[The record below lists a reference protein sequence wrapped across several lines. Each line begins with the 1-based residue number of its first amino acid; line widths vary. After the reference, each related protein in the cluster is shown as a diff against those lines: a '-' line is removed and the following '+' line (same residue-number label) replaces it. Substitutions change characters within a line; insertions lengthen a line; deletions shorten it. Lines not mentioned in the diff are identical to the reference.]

1 MKILLCGVGGQGV
14 LFASKVIGKAAMLD
28 GRGVLASEVHG
39 MAQRGGVVTSTVIIG
54 DEWSPLIGRGDA
66 DVILGFEPS
75 ETLRA
80 LDRGSKDTYVI
91 TNTREIIP
99 FTTTLG
105 MGRYP
110 DIAAELA
117 KLAKACKSVVK
128 FDAEEMA
135 ERAGHKQAMNII
147 MVGALAAVPGFPV
160 SKEKMLEAMAASVPQ
175 KTLEINKIA
184 FDMGY
189 HIASEMYK

>member
-14 LFASKVIGKAAMLD
+14 LLASKVIGKAAMLD
-28 GRGVLASEVHG
+28 DQSVLMSEVHG
-39 MAQRGGVVTSTVIIG
+39 MAQRGGVVTSTVVIG
-54 DEWSPLIGRGDA
+54 NEWSPLIGSGGA
-66 DVILGFEPS
+66 DVILGFEPA

-80 LDRGSKDTYVI
+80 LDRGSKDTYII
-91 TNTREIIP
+91 TNTREVIP

-105 MGRYP
+105 MGKYP
-110 DIAAELA
+110 DIASELSRLA
-117 KLAKACKSVVK
+117 KSCKAVVK

-147 MVGALAAVPGFPV
+147 MVGALSATPGFPV
-160 SKEKMLEAMAASVPQ
+160 SKEKMLESIAASVPP
-175 KTLEINKIA
+175 KTLEVNKAA

-189 HIASEMYK
+189 QLVSEMFQ